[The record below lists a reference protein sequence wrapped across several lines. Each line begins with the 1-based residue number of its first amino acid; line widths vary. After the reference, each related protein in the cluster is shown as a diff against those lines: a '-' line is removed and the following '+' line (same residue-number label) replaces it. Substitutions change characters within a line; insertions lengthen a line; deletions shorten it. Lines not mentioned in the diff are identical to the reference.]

1 MNFPVPIS
9 IFDHRFVRPNY
20 AQRRR
25 RFSLLEL
32 LGPTMI
38 FCSTAASAKRLAVNE
53 FSTTCPEWGQAS
65 ENQVRRPEFPKG

>member
-32 LGPTMI
+32 LGPAMI
-38 FCSTAASAKRLAVNE
+38 FCSTAA
-53 FSTTCPEWGQAS
+53 
-65 ENQVRRPEFPKG
+65 